1 MAEEIQYLIDQ
12 IQKEG
17 VEKAELEAEKI
28 INDAKSKAKKI
39 INDAKSEAEK
49 NKSEA
54 IDEAKSLKNKSIT
67 AIEQAARDLLITLGQ
82 SCEKVVLSTLDVSI
96 KKELKHEFLTILI
109 KKIIEN
115 QNESLSVILN
125 ESDAKNL
132 IGLVSDIAKENS
144 NEIDLSVDSNI
155 LSGFKIQFKENQ
167 VFLDYTNESL
177 SNSLSE
183 FLRPELAKIVSEA
196 INKD

>member
-17 VEKAELEAEKI
+17 VDKAQSEAEKI
-28 INDAKSKAKKI
+28 ISDAQ
-39 INDAKSEAEK
+39 SEAEK
-49 NKSEA
+49 KLLLA
-54 IDEAKSLKNKSIT
+54 DDEAKSLENKSIK

-82 SCEKVVLSTLDVSI
+82 SCEKVVLSTLNGCIS
-96 KKELKHEFLTILI
+96 KELKSDYLKTLI
-109 KKIIEN
+109 EKIIVN
-115 QNESLSVILN
+115 QNESLSVLLN
-125 ESDAKNL
+125 KSDVDNLIHFASDA
-132 IGLVSDIAKENS
+132 AKENS
-144 NEIDLSVDSNI
+144 IEVDISEDSSI
-155 LSGFKIQFKENQ
+155 LSGFKIQFKNNQ

-183 FLRPELAKIVSEA
+183 FLRPELAKIVSQS

>member
-1 MAEEIQYLIDQ
+1 MAEEIQYLINQ

-17 VEKAELEAEKI
+17 VDKAKSEAE
-28 INDAKSKAKKI
+28 KI

-49 NKSEA
+49 NKSLAEEQA
-54 IDEAKSLKNKSIT
+54 NSLRNKSIT

-82 SCEKVVLSTLDVSI
+82 CCEKVVLSTLDESI
-96 KKELKHEFLTILI
+96 KDELKDDYLKKLI
-109 KKIIEN
+109 EKIIEN
-115 QNESLSVILN
+115 QNEPLSVLLN
-125 ESDAKNL
+125 KSDAENL
-132 IGLVSDIAKENS
+132 IAIVSDISKENLK
-144 NEIDLSVDSNI
+144 EIDISVDNNI
-155 LSGFKIQFKENQ
+155 LSGFKIKFKENQ

-183 FLRPELAKIVSEA
+183 FLRPELAKIVSDA